1 MQTYRDR
8 VRLAIAHEQ
17 FEPSFKRLKIKDCVS
32 RDNIYS
38 IPNLC
43 KHIKYGKDKCAWAA
57 WTRLKET
64 AWITAAQSL
73 YSWQFIFLI
82 GMILIW
88 QNYQFTNHLSQNCT
102 IQMKI
107 AWIERIAAAASLS
120 SSSCSAVWPKQQA
133 VWPRT
138 RNLQRCA
145 TFKNHPHI
153 VQLTTSW
160 LRSIRRG
167 GKQEEISRCR

>member
-1 MQTYRDR
+1 MSQEIISIQFQYIICKNILSM
-8 VRLAIAHEQ
+8 VRT
-17 FEPSFKRLKIKDCVS
+17 
-32 RDNIYS
+32 
-38 IPNLC
+38 
-43 KHIKYGKDKCAWAA
+43 GKCAWAA

-82 GMILIW
+82 GMILVW
-88 QNYQFTNHLSQNCT
+88 QNYQFTNHYCQDCA
-102 IQMKI
+102 IQMTI

-133 VWPRT
+133 VCVWPRT

-167 GKQEEISRCR
+167 GRQEEISRCR